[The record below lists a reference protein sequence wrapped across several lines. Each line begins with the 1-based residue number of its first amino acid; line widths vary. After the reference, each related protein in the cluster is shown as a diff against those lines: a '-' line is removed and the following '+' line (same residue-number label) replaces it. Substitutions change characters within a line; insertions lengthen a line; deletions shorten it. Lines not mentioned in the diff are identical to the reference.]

1 MGYFKWYGEDKS
13 KHLSHHGVK
22 GQRWGVRRFQ
32 NKDGSRIRKEAKA
45 RVEKISSD
53 VQNAAKNSGSEM
65 YGLDHRLKTL
75 QSINRKIS
83 KKVVED
89 GLTSEDAAKG
99 IKDAVRFT
107 TIAPA
112 NDFVNSYENFKT
124 IMQDKGYTETRCKN
138 YYEEYRKGKVK
149 HKAVQ
154 STFAT
159 DDGYEFEVQFHTP
172 ESQKAKD
179 EKVPIYEERRTV
191 GISPERAAYLEGE
204 MTRLAESVPDPTGIE
219 RIKSH

>member
-1 MGYFKWYGEDKS
+1 MKWYSNHYNSEE
-13 KHLSHHGVK
+13 LAHHGIK
-22 GQRWGVRRFQ
+22 GQKWGVRRYQ

-53 VQNAAKNSGSEM
+53 VQDAAKNSRSEM
-65 YGLDHRLKTL
+65 YGLNHRLKTL

-83 KKVVED
+83 KRIVED
-89 GLTSEDAAKG
+89 GLTSEEAAKG

-107 TIAPA
+107 TITPA
-112 NDFVNSYENFKT
+112 NGFVDSYENFKSN
-124 IMQDKGYTETRCKN
+124 MQDKGYTETKCKN
-138 YYEEYRKGKVK
+138 YYEEYRNGNVK

-172 ESQKAKD
+172 ESQRAKD
-179 EKVPIYEERRTV
+179 EKVPIYEERRAV
-191 GISPERAAYLEGE
+191 GISPERAAYLEDE
-204 MTRLAESVPDPTGIE
+204 MTRLAEGVPDPTGIE